1 LQNCIL
7 KLLHLKTRRAELA
20 VWIPTLLSHNFEI
33 VELIFGEK
41 EYSYMAVKRSELIIS
56 TKIDVD
62 FRTSASWKT

>member
-1 LQNCIL
+1 M
-7 KLLHLKTRRAELA
+7 
-20 VWIPTLLSHNFEI
+20 WIPTLLSHNFEI

-62 FRTSASWKT
+62 FTTPASWKT